1 MKWTPNQDKAINL
14 DNTNIIVSAGAGSGK
29 TAVLTERVLRKLKE
43 GIHINE
49 LLVLTFTNAAAESMK
64 NRIKDKLRK
73 ETSLKE
79 ELDLLDS
86 AYITTFDSYAL
97 SIVKTYHDYLNIEK
111 DVKITSDEVI
121 YLEKEKIIDDIFNEL
136 SLSNNK
142 DFNKLINDFCLKN
155 TDELKK
161 YIENIYSK
169 IELNYNR
176 RSYLEE
182 YIKNTFNNKNLNI
195 IKDSYLELI
204 NTKKEYIKEIINS
217 MNNIF
222 DDKYLDKLN
231 IHNFLNSRTYE
242 ELKSTIS
249 FEIPR
254 LPNKSTDEMKNLK
267 ESLKKVQDDIKELL
281 IYKSTDEMIEEL
293 LDTKSN
299 IETLTNILLE
309 LDKRITDYKIN
320 TSTYNYTDIA
330 HMAMKV
336 IKENDDVREEVK
348 DSFNEILIDEY
359 QDTSDIQEEFISLIS
374 NNNVYMVGDIK
385 QSIYRFRNANP
396 HLFQSKYD
404 DYKNELN
411 GKKIDLLENFRSNSD
426 TINLI
431 NNIFTKLM
439 TNTYGGAN
447 YLDDHIMVYGNH
459 SYDNFELDKPVHFIT
474 YNEEKDYT
482 NSEIEAFSIGSA
494 IKEHIKNNYQI
505 FDDGKYRKV
514 KYSDYTILIDRSKDF
529 DLYKKIFDYLKIPLQ
544 VIRDTKLTKDNDL
557 LIIRNLFNL
566 LIHIKDNNLDSDF
579 VHSYVSISRS
589 FLYKTKDEDIYNTVI
604 NKSYKESS
612 LYKKCLNLID
622 KIDIMTPSNY
632 YNLVLDEFNY
642 DEKLIEIGDIEP
654 FLVREEYLYNLIK
667 DFSTNGNTIYDFI
680 KYIDDIYEKEIDI
693 RFKTNLYSSNSVT
706 IMTIHNSKG
715 LEFPICFYPGLTS
728 KFNMQD
734 IKDRIF
740 YDNKYGII
748 APYVNNYYKDTILKT
763 LVSQNEKKESIS
775 EYIRLFYVAL
785 TRAKQQII
793 IMLPK
798 DYFSNNYS
806 YPGEYKKEKYMKY
819 ADIFKTIKLD
829 GYVAEE
835 HDIELTKDYL
845 KDNIKEKNKEIT
857 LPSDKLK
864 VLNIDLNKDLI
875 ENDSFSKESNTILNK
890 ELLERGTKVHE
901 ILELLD
907 FKNPDYSNIDNN
919 LVEDIKYF
927 LNTDLIKDNIN
938 NNMYKEYEFIYEEE
952 SSELHGIID
961 LLIDSNDKFIIIDYK
976 LKGIDD
982 SNYDKQLN
990 GYRKYIKN
998 EFNKDVE
1005 CYLYSIIDRKYRKV
1019 NE

>member
-73 ETSLKE
+73 EKELKE

-231 IHNFLNSRTYE
+231 INNFLNSKTYE

-404 DYKNELN
+404 DYKNEL
-411 GKKIDLLENFRSNSD
+411 
-426 TINLI
+426 
-431 NNIFTKLM
+431 
-439 TNTYGGAN
+439 
-447 YLDDHIMVYGNH
+447 
-459 SYDNFELDKPVHFIT
+459 
-474 YNEEKDYT
+474 
-482 NSEIEAFSIGSA
+482 
-494 IKEHIKNNYQI
+494 
-505 FDDGKYRKV
+505 
-514 KYSDYTILIDRSKDF
+514 
-529 DLYKKIFDYLKIPLQ
+529 
-544 VIRDTKLTKDNDL
+544 
-557 LIIRNLFNL
+557 
-566 LIHIKDNNLDSDF
+566 
-579 VHSYVSISRS
+579 
-589 FLYKTKDEDIYNTVI
+589 
-604 NKSYKESS
+604 
-612 LYKKCLNLID
+612 
-622 KIDIMTPSNY
+622 
-632 YNLVLDEFNY
+632 
-642 DEKLIEIGDIEP
+642 
-654 FLVREEYLYNLIK
+654 
-667 DFSTNGNTIYDFI
+667 
-680 KYIDDIYEKEIDI
+680 
-693 RFKTNLYSSNSVT
+693 
-706 IMTIHNSKG
+706 
-715 LEFPICFYPGLTS
+715 
-728 KFNMQD
+728 
-734 IKDRIF
+734 
-740 YDNKYGII
+740 
-748 APYVNNYYKDTILKT
+748 
-763 LVSQNEKKESIS
+763 
-775 EYIRLFYVAL
+775 
-785 TRAKQQII
+785 
-793 IMLPK
+793 
-798 DYFSNNYS
+798 
-806 YPGEYKKEKYMKY
+806 
-819 ADIFKTIKLD
+819 
-829 GYVAEE
+829 
-835 HDIELTKDYL
+835 
-845 KDNIKEKNKEIT
+845 
-857 LPSDKLK
+857 
-864 VLNIDLNKDLI
+864 
-875 ENDSFSKESNTILNK
+875 
-890 ELLERGTKVHE
+890 
-901 ILELLD
+901 
-907 FKNPDYSNIDNN
+907 
-919 LVEDIKYF
+919 
-927 LNTDLIKDNIN
+927 
-938 NNMYKEYEFIYEEE
+938 
-952 SSELHGIID
+952 HG
-961 LLIDSNDKFIIIDYK
+961 
-976 LKGIDD
+976 
-982 SNYDKQLN
+982 
-990 GYRKYIKN
+990 
-998 EFNKDVE
+998 
-1005 CYLYSIIDRKYRKV
+1005 
-1019 NE
+1019 